1 MKLFNCSFIV
11 AATLILSGCA
21 SGEIPVD
28 GPKNPSFG
36 VAVDEPVQLY
46 IAASDIDP
54 GYEAE
59 YREVMANLNA
69 FVGGY
74 SGFNT
79 YIFSTWENSSAIIEF
94 LNLFTPAYRSVD
106 IFVYL

>member
-36 VAVDEPVQLY
+36 VAVDAPVQLY

-54 GYEAE
+54 VYEAE

-69 FVGGY
+69 FVCGY
-74 SGFNT
+74 SGLNT
-79 YIFSTWENSSAIIEF
+79 YIFSLSDTSSSF
-94 LNLFTPAYRSVD
+94 FAY
-106 IFVYL
+106 